1 MKNSPI
7 MPFVIIMVMGIVL
20 MFALSFK
27 GLGDAK
33 EVANEGKEGEKGA
46 KTEQTAGTPE
56 EIYQANCIAC
66 HGNSYEGGM
75 GPALKGVGDKKSVD
89 EIKAIIKDG
98 KGAMPPGLVPEAKL
112 DEMSKWLSELK

>member
-1 MKNSPI
+1 MKNSAI
-7 MPFVIIMVMGIVL
+7 MPFVMIMVMGIVL

-33 EVANEGKEGEKGA
+33 EVANEGKKGDKGA

-56 EIYQANCIAC
+56 EIYQASCLSC

-89 EIKAIIKDG
+89 EIKAILKDG